1 MKLSYLTVS
10 YRKKQKKRELN
21 IISLQ
26 QIVGKHIP
34 IDCKGDIRDKILSVA
49 RDNTD
54 KYQVKGEKIFNV
66 LSPNRTNITYSGQG
80 KSPWT
85 LLIGSKGVRRQLHLL
100 LIGNR
105 IWGIELDS
113 GMRMKREANKLGRE
127 KLIKFLVKQL
137 DSMIE
142 NPEEWENI
150 SVYARL

>member
-1 MKLSYLTVS
+1 MSYLTVS
-10 YRKKQKKRELN
+10 YRKRQKKRELN

-34 IDCKGDIRDKILSVA
+34 IDCKGDIREKILSIA
-49 RDNTD
+49 KNNPE
-54 KYQVKGEKIFNV
+54 KFNVKGEKIFNV

-85 LLIGSKGVRRQLHLL
+85 LLIGSKGVRRQIHLL

-127 KLIKFLVKQL
+127 KLIKFLLKQL
-137 DSMIE
+137 DSMLE
-142 NPEEWENI
+142 HPDDWESI